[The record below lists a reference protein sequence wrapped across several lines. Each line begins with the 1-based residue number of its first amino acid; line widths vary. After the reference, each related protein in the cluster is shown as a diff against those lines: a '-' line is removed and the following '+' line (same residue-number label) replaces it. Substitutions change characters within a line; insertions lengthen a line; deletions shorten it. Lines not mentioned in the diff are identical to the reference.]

1 MKQCDPHVLFSA
13 IDRLIEMGMLCP
25 RFLFLE
31 YYEIKS
37 PQMSASACKIQ
48 MSASCQVS
56 DIFFKSQSL
65 VKNRINVIH

>member
-1 MKQCDPHVLFSA
+1 VKQCDPHVLFSA
-13 IDRLIEMGMLCP
+13 IDRLIEMGMFCP

-37 PQMSASACKIQ
+37 PQLSANAHKIQ

-56 DIFFKSQSL
+56 G
-65 VKNRINVIH
+65 VKHFL

>member
-13 IDRLIEMGMLCP
+13 IDRLIEMGMFCP

-37 PQMSASACKIQ
+37 LQMSASAGRIQ

-56 DIFFKSQSL
+56 DIFFKCQSL
-65 VKNRINVIH
+65 VKNPINAIY

>member
-1 MKQCDPHVLFSA
+1 
-13 IDRLIEMGMLCP
+13 MGMFFP

-37 PQMSASACKIQ
+37 PQMSASARKIQ

-65 VKNRINVIH
+65 VKNPINVIH